1 MVPVT
6 MTKDLFDQL
15 FTTNRCAP
23 SREGVANRGWVPAI
37 DVYEDAESLQFH
49 VELPGLKPEEID
61 VELKGDTLTI
71 KGERKFE
78 NEEKKSGYVRVER
91 AYGKFQRS
99 FTLGVPINADGLKA
113 TCKNGVLEV
122 IVPKAE
128 AIKPKKALVTA
139 E

>member
-1 MVPVT
+1 
-6 MTKDLFDQL
+6 
-15 FTTNRCAP
+15 
-23 SREGVANRGWVPAI
+23 NRGWNPAI

>member
-1 MVPVT
+1 MYPVT

-15 FTTNRCAP
+15 FATSRCAP

-37 DVYEDAESLQFH
+37 DVYEDAESVQFY
-49 VELPGLKPEEID
+49 VELPGVKSEDID
-61 VELKGDTLTI
+61 VELNGDTLTI
-71 KGERKFE
+71 KGERKHE
-78 NEEKKSGYVRVER
+78 NEEKRNGYVRIER

-99 FTLGVPINADGLKA
+99 FTLGVPVNADGLKA

-122 IVPKAE
+122 FAPKIE
-128 AIKPKKALVTA
+128 AAKPKKAVVTA